1 MFIHFY
7 QFLGRFK
14 STPAWKNK
22 LLIIPLAA
30 AALLNLAIWL
40 LIYFKFYPAV
50 YSLPKEQSYIPLHYN
65 IYTGIDLF
73 GSWQRIFIWPA
84 IGLIILIIN
93 FIFSIILYDKKE
105 VISYFLSCT
114 TTIVQI
120 FLLISTL
127 LTILINI

>member
-1 MFIHFY
+1 MLIHFY
-7 QFLGRFK
+7 QFFNRFK

-22 LLIIPLAA
+22 LLIFPLTTAT
-30 AALLNLAIWL
+30 LFNLAIWL

-73 GSWQRIFIWPA
+73 GSWQRVFIWPA
-84 IGLIILIIN
+84 IGLVILIVNLILA
-93 FIFSIILYDKKE
+93 IIIYEKKE
-105 VISYFLSCT
+105 IVSYFLSFT
-114 TTIVQI
+114 AALAQI
-120 FLLISTL
+120 FLLIATL

>member
-1 MFIHFY
+1 MLIHFY
-7 QFLGRFK
+7 QFFNRFK

-22 LLIIPLAA
+22 LLSIPLAA
-30 AALLNLAIWL
+30 AAMVNSTIWL

-50 YSLPKEQSYIPLHYN
+50 YSLPQEQSYIPLHYN

-73 GSWQRIFIWPA
+73 GSWQRIFIWPT

-93 FIFSIILYDKKE
+93 LVLAIVLYDKKE
-105 VISYFLSCT
+105 IISYFLSFAAVF
-114 TTIVQI
+114 VQV
-120 FLLISTL
+120 FLLIATM